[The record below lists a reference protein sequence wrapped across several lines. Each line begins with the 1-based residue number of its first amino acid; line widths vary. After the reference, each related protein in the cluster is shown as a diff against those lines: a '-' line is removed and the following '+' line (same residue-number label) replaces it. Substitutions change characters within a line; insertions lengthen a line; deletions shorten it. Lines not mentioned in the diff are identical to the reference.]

1 MSLWLL
7 EGYPISILILKNL
20 YEFFNRTIDQIFDV
34 TMMTAPYGLTATLVY
49 TLTHGYIYK
58 FKSDFLKWKYKEK
71 IQKCTLKY
79 ERSWYG
85 IESSKKFTGFDHVIK
100 QFFKNF

>member
-1 MSLWLL
+1 MK
-7 EGYPISILILKNL
+7 PVAKNL
-20 YEFFNRTIDQIFDV
+20 YEFFNGTIDQIFDV

-58 FKSDFLKWKYKEK
+58 FKSDFLKRKYKEK
-71 IQKCTLKY
+71 KQKCTLKY

>member
-58 FKSDFLKWKYKEK
+58 FKSDFLKRKYKEK
-71 IQKCTLKY
+71 KTKMHTEIWT
-79 ERSWYG
+79 
-85 IESSKKFTGFDHVIK
+85 
-100 QFFKNF
+100 

>member
-58 FKSDFLKWKYKEK
+58 FKSDFLKRKYKEK
-71 IQKCTLKY
+71 KQKCTLKY
-79 ERSWYG
+79 ERSWHG

>member
-7 EGYPISILILKNL
+7 EGYPISILILHLQINVFPCVKPVAKNL
-20 YEFFNRTIDQIFDV
+20 YEFFNGTIDQIFDV

-58 FKSDFLKWKYKEK
+58 FKSDFLKRKYKEK
-71 IQKCTLKY
+71 KTKMHTEIWT
-79 ERSWYG
+79 
-85 IESSKKFTGFDHVIK
+85 
-100 QFFKNF
+100 